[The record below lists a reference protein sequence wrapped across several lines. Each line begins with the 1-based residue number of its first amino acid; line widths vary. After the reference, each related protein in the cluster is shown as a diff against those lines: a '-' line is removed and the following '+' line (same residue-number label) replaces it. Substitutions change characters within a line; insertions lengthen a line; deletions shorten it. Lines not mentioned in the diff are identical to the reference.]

1 MVKNQPKGVQNP
13 EAKHFPSENY
23 SLYSSKL
30 SYKNNR
36 RYSKKCTESK
46 YFCLNME
53 LVPWFKRGYMINDN
67 ENEAKNEKQVTKI
80 RNK

>member
-1 MVKNQPKGVQNP
+1 MQHP
-13 EAKHFPSENY
+13 ETKLFPLENY
-23 SLYSSKL
+23 SLSSSKL

-36 RYSKKCTESK
+36 RYSKKCLKSK

-67 ENEAKNEKQVTKI
+67 ENEAKNKKRVMKI

>member
-1 MVKNQPKGVQNP
+1 MINC
-13 EAKHFPSENY
+13 NY
-23 SLYSSKL
+23 LLSSSKS

-36 RYSKKCTESK
+36 RYSKKCAKSE

-53 LVPWFKRGYMINDN
+53 LVPWFKRGDMINDN
-67 ENEAKNEKQVTKI
+67 KKDENEAKNEKQAIKI

>member
-1 MVKNQPKGVQNP
+1 MVKNQAKGVQNP

-67 ENEAKNEKQVTKI
+67 ENEAKNKKRVMKI